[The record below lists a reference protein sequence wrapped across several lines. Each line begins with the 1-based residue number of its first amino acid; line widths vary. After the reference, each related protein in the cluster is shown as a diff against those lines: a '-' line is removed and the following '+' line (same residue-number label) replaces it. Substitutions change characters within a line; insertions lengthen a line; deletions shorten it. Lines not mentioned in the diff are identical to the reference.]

1 MGSSASTAAALLALP
16 SPSSS
21 SSDDSDDA
29 DEARILPPSPALEP
43 EAASPPPPPQQQQP
57 ARRWLDLERDCN
69 MAMKAL
75 ARAGDVAQVAD
86 LFAELAHS
94 ASAAGA
100 APGVLCYNTLLN
112 ALAEH
117 GRAAEARGVFDGML
131 AAGVAPTA
139 SSFNILVK
147 LYAWRTAEFHLA
159 YDEIHGM
166 RGHGVVPDVG
176 TYSTLVTGLCR
187 AGRLDEAWGVL
198 DWMLQEGCRP
208 MVHTYTPI
216 LQGYCRNGHIEEAR
230 KLIDFMEGAGCPPN
244 SVTYNIL
251 IKALCDDGRFDEVEQ
266 VLDEIKTKGLKP
278 SSVTYNT
285 YMDALSKKGM
295 GEKALRLVEDMQCE
309 GLKLT
314 AFTLSI
320 VINCCCW
327 NSKFSEVI
335 PLLERSTELDWCAA
349 VVAYNTVMS
358 RLCDTGR
365 WLAILELLADMIKKG
380 IIPNT
385 RTFNIL
391 INSLCTRGKLSIVKN
406 LVFNHRFPAN
416 VVTYNTLI
424 HWSYYHGKASDA
436 ENMFEY
442 MTQVANIAPDEVTY
456 TIMVDGFCRQGE
468 FDKATD
474 CFKGSLKN
482 RLSKDLL
489 TALLNRLGRKERIW
503 NILDIFEEI
512 ERRGFVRDHMIFEG
526 TIRSFCRFGFRQYTK
541 MFNLEFLLDGMLG
554 PGKELYPTHKGRG
567 KR

>member
-309 GLKLT
+309 GK
-314 AFTLSI
+314 
-320 VINCCCW
+320 
-327 NSKFSEVI
+327 
-335 PLLERSTELDWCAA
+335 
-349 VVAYNTVMS
+349 
-358 RLCDTGR
+358 

-385 RTFNIL
+385 PTVVPGQWQKLVFVAEAACVEVKGSGAGGGKGTVHL
-391 INSLCTRGKLSIVKN
+391 VSSGPWTRGRGS
-406 LVFNHRFPAN
+406 HSA
-416 VVTYNTLI
+416 VV
-424 HWSYYHGKASDA
+424 
-436 ENMFEY
+436 
-442 MTQVANIAPDEVTY
+442 Q
-456 TIMVDGFCRQGE
+456 
-468 FDKATD
+468 AT
-474 CFKGSLKN
+474 
-482 RLSKDLL
+482 
-489 TALLNRLGRKERIW
+489 
-503 NILDIFEEI
+503 
-512 ERRGFVRDHMIFEG
+512 
-526 TIRSFCRFGFRQYTK
+526 
-541 MFNLEFLLDGMLG
+541 
-554 PGKELYPTHKGRG
+554 
-567 KR
+567 